1 MAASILPLAL
11 RYLDGLPVDSDLSL
25 TLELEDLTSMPAQRI
40 EEVIAEIPPGEM
52 RGFFYG
58 VLHMRNMIDACM
70 GMPA

>member
-1 MAASILPLAL
+1 AASILPLAL

>member
-1 MAASILPLAL
+1 MAASILPLTL

>member
-25 TLELEDLTSMPAQRI
+25 TLEVEDLTSMPAQRI

-58 VLHMRNMIDACM
+58 VLLMRNMIDACM

>member
-1 MAASILPLAL
+1 
-11 RYLDGLPVDSDLSL
+11 LPVDSDLSL

>member
-40 EEVIAEIPPGEM
+40 EEMIAEIPPGEM
-52 RGFFYG
+52 RGFFFG